1 MVIWPRAWHPIATAI
16 CPTKTNILSSPHQR
30 LQPAGR
36 PGDAPKSRF
45 VLQKSGSIFMLQ
57 GSSLLKAFAIANAP
71 VHHAS
76 PSPQTIMLA
85 ASCTVTL
92 TNWWPHNQT
101 GMRNLDIHVM
111 LHYCVL
117 YLVYIF
123 FSDFRTEY
131 GSLQY
136 IACCLKLGW

>member
-1 MVIWPRAWHPIATAI
+1 MIWPRAWHPIATAI

-57 GSSLLKAFAIANAP
+57 GSSLLKAFATCSSCVAIAPNNY
-71 VHHAS
+71 AS
-76 PSPQTIMLA
+76 SY
-85 ASCTVTL
+85 TVTL

-123 FSDFRTEY
+123 FSRILEPNTDHY
-131 GSLQY
+131 N
-136 IACCLKLGW
+136 I